1 MLPIYAGE
9 FSEEKSF
16 NKILG
21 IFVSLN
27 TAGYA
32 VGAPVA
38 NLCYDITGS
47 YDILLYTSCAL
58 IIFTALT
65 IQIAINKAHKDRS
78 YCKI

>member
-1 MLPIYAGE
+1 MAYGVLSPFALPLETIMLPIYASE

-47 YDILLYTSCAL
+47 YDIFFIQVAL
-58 IIFTALT
+58 
-65 IQIAINKAHKDRS
+65 
-78 YCKI
+78 